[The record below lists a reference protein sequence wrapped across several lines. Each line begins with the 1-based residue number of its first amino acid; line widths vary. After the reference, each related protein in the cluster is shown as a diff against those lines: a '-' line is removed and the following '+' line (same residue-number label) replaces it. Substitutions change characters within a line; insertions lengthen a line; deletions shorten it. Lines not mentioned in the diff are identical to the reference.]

1 MKKNKMMCTVMKEEE
16 MSVSEIFNLINEPFR
31 RIMTIDNRDVPYNR
45 VEAKINNFKIGVT
58 AWRAKNIVVENAEAW
73 LKAESAG
80 ELINNA
86 ENYSGNVMELHG
98 NGIWLN
104 FKLDEDIFRKVIEK
118 LFSMNCRPL

>member
-31 RIMTIDNRDVPYNR
+31 RTMTIDNRDVPYNR
-45 VEAKINNFKIGVT
+45 VEMKIGGYKIGVT
-58 AWRAKNIVVENAEAW
+58 TYRAKNIVIENAEAW
-73 LKAESAG
+73 LKAGSAE

-104 FKLDEDIFRKVIEK
+104 FKLDKDIFCKVIEK
-118 LFSMNCRPL
+118 LSTMSGR